1 MTGASLV
8 VRRGEPA
15 EAARLTEIARAAKAH
30 WGYPA
35 AWRAAWEG
43 DLTLTPEYVAA
54 NRVFVAERD
63 ALVVGVCALED
74 HADRWLL
81 EHVWVDPAHHGAGVG
96 PALVGAALDAVRRVR
111 PGVVMAA
118 ADPQAAGSTPTSGRA
133 RPVAY
138 RPPPGLAGADAAPVR
153 VRRAACLVTGGRARP
168 SAAAES
174 RKPAPRGRP
183 LPAASAAA

>member
-35 AWRAAWEG
+35 AWLAAWEG

-118 ADPQAAGSTPTSGRA
+118 ADPQAAGFYAHLGA
-133 RPVAY
+133 RP
-138 RPPPGLAGADAAPVR
+138 AG
-153 VRRAACLVTGGRARP
+153 
-168 SAAAES
+168 SI
-174 RKPAPRGRP
+174 PAPAPGSPERTLP
-183 LPAASAAA
+183 LFEFVVPPAW